1 MSKQRFRLTCATDA
15 GEGERYCRGDLVIG
29 FAMRDT
35 PGKDKVITT
44 YRMIGKGRPLRQ
56 KDIGNMLDVLRSDPT
71 IDDGMLLEAVDLWL
85 DEQKSKEGARE
96 WIIG

>member
-1 MSKQRFRLTCATDA
+1 MSKQRFILTCATDA

-29 FAMRDT
+29 FALRDT

-71 IDDGMLLEAVDLWL
+71 IDDAMLLEAVALWL
-85 DEQKSKEGARE
+85 EDQNNRE
-96 WIIG
+96 ETCGWKA